1 MMWQMRVMI
10 MGLVLGLSGCSAL
23 SSSTTPPEWVEKGS
37 GVLSKND
44 PKSLYGVGTVT
55 GIRNVGLAWET
66 AENRARAEL
75 VRTIS
80 TSMGYLMRD
89 YAASVSQLEGRT
101 VDEQSIERGIRTF
114 SSMTLNG
121 VRIYDRH
128 MDPTTHSYS
137 VTVRLNLDEF
147 QQTLQ
152 EMKQLNPKVR
162 EYIQKNAEKMFERL
176 DQEEAK
182 RGQP

>member
-1 MMWQMRVMI
+1 
-10 MGLVLGLSGCSAL
+10 
-23 SSSTTPPEWVEKGS
+23 
-37 GVLSKND
+37 
-44 PKSLYGVGTVT
+44 
-55 GIRNVGLAWET
+55 
-66 AENRARAEL
+66 
-75 VRTIS
+75 
-80 TSMGYLMRD
+80 
-89 YAASVSQLEGRT
+89 
-101 VDEQSIERGIRTF
+101 
-114 SSMTLNG
+114 
-121 VRIYDRH
+121 